1 MATSPRHLAPFVATT
16 PRMAQRYFVPS
27 LPPPGPATV
36 TGDLAHHLGRV
47 LRVLPGAPIVLGDG
61 QGGTA
66 PATVT
71 GVGRTAVELAV
82 ETAVRRPR
90 PPCVEVAFAPPR
102 LSRAEWL
109 FEHGTEVGIT
119 AFRPLWTARTRPQ
132 GERPERWQRIV
143 RAAAGQC
150 DRDWLP
156 EVHAGCEF
164 ADLPRNH
171 LPRCRF
177 LASEGAPPLLQ
188 AKVPA
193 DAVLLLVGPEGG
205 FTDEEAAAARAAGF
219 EPRGLGPHTLRT
231 ETAALVGAAI
241 LQSLINSS
249 NHQH

>member
-1 MATSPRHLAPFVATT
+1 
-16 PRMAQRYFVPS
+16 MAQRYFVPS

-47 LRVLPGAPIVLGDG
+47 LRVQTGTPIVLGDG

-66 PATVT
+66 AATVT
-71 GVGRTAVELAV
+71 RVGRTEVDLEVER
-82 ETAVRRPR
+82 AVRRPR
-90 PPCVEVAFAPPR
+90 PARVEVAFAPPR

-164 ADLPRNH
+164 ADFLRSDLPR
-171 LPRCRF
+171 RRF
-177 LASEGAPPLLQ
+177 LASAGATPLLE
-188 AKVPA
+188 ANVTTDP
-193 DAVLLLVGPEGG
+193 VLLLVGPEGG
-205 FTDEEAAAARAAGF
+205 FTDEEAAAARVAGF
-219 EPRGLGPHTLRT
+219 EPRSLGRHTLRT

-241 LQSLINSS
+241 LLGR
-249 NHQH
+249 

>member
-1 MATSPRHLAPFVATT
+1 
-16 PRMAQRYFVPS
+16 MAQRYFVPS

-47 LRVLPGAPIVLGDG
+47 LRVLPGTPIVLGDG

-109 FEHGTEVGIT
+109 FEHGTEVGVT

-164 ADLPRNH
+164 ADFLLDDNLPR
-171 LPRCRF
+171 RRF
-177 LASEGAPPLLQ
+177 LASAGAPPLLE
-188 AKVPA
+188 AKPNP
-193 DAVLLLVGPEGG
+193 DAVLLLIGPEGG

-219 EPRGLGPHTLRT
+219 EPRSLGPHTLRT

-241 LQSLINSS
+241 LQSLLSFG
-249 NHQH
+249 NHQP

>member
-1 MATSPRHLAPFVATT
+1 
-16 PRMAQRYFVPS
+16 MAQRYFLPS
-27 LPPPGPATV
+27 LPAPGPATV

-47 LRVLPGAPIVLGDG
+47 LRVLPGTPLVLGDG

-66 PATVT
+66 EATVRS
-71 GVGRTAVELAV
+71 VGRTAVELEV
-82 ETAVRRPR
+82 EAAVRRPQPR
-90 PPCVEVAFAPPR
+90 CVEVAFAPPR

-119 AFRPLWTARTRPQ
+119 AFRPLWTTRTRPQ
-132 GERPERWQRIV
+132 GERPERWLRIV

-164 ADLPRNH
+164 ADFLRDETLPR
-171 LPRCRF
+171 RRF
-177 LASEGAPPLLQ
+177 LASAGAPPLLD
-188 AKVPA
+188 AKLNA

-205 FTDEEAAAARAAGF
+205 FTDEETEGARAAGF

-231 ETAALVGAAI
+231 ETAALVGAAV
-241 LQSLINSS
+241 LLA
-249 NHQH
+249 H